1 MKIISIDIK
10 FLKVPLK
17 RPYVL
22 SAYYGTLYDTCPIV
36 VKIETDAGITGYG
49 ETDPLG
55 LFTGETPETV
65 VCVLKHYLAPA
76 LIGSDPTNIAGLH
89 RIMDATVKDMF
100 LAKAA
105 LDIAAHDILGK
116 TANLSVGTL
125 LGGRLRESLPIMGSI
140 GGGSPETNAREAMGM
155 VRAGYGAIMIKVGGS
170 DIGYDLER
178 TQEIRKA
185 VGPDM
190 PLILDAN
197 QGWNVRTSMNF
208 LKMVESCCIEIFE
221 QPVPAADI
229 RGLKRIHENTDV
241 MISADESLLSME
253 HAKQLIQSQAVDIFS
268 IKVSKNG
275 GIFPTR
281 QIIELAGNFGID
293 ILFNSMIEE
302 GITQAASFALG
313 VATKNLYPSG
323 HAYFSPTRL
332 EADITDFSGFIDN
345 GSICIPATPGLGIRV
360 DNDKLD
366 RYTKEVIHIS

>member
-1 MKIISIDIK
+1 MKISSIEIS
-10 FLKVPLK
+10 FLRVPLK
-17 RPYVL
+17 KPYVL

-36 VKIETDAGITGYG
+36 VKVETDTGITGYG

-65 VCVLKHYLAPA
+65 VSVLRHYLAPA
-76 LIGSDPTNIAGLH
+76 LIGADPTNIAGLH
-89 RIMDATVKDMF
+89 KIMDGTVKDMH

-116 TANLSVGTL
+116 AANLSCATL

-140 GGGSPETNAREAMGM
+140 GGGTPENNAMEAVEM
-155 VRAGYGAIMIKVGGS
+155 VKTGYGAIMIKVGGS
-170 DIGYDLER
+170 DIGHDAER

-185 VGPDM
+185 VGTKM

-197 QGWNVRTSMNF
+197 QGWNVRTSLKF
-208 LKMVESCCIEIFE
+208 LKQVKSCDIEIFE

-229 RGLKRIHENTDV
+229 QGLKRIRENSDV

-275 GIFPTR
+275 GIYPTR

-313 VATKNLYPSG
+313 AATRNLYPNG

-332 EADITDFSGFIDN
+332 EDDITDYSGFIAD
-345 GSICIPATPGLGIRV
+345 GSIAIPDTPGLGIRV
-360 DNDKLD
+360 NQGKLD
-366 RYTKEVIHIS
+366 HYTQETIHIK